1 MLEKLKE
8 LMKNVAP
15 EVNLDN
21 VTLETKLIDDLHFDS
36 LGIMM
41 FAMAIEDEFGALE
54 IQATEMESKLFQN
67 QKLHFLISIKNQ
79 FQHSANTTF
88 RTRQILKISVRKLKI
103 GLIKNVRHLNY
114 WI

>member
-15 EVNLDN
+15 EVDLDN

-41 FAMAIEDEFGALE
+41 FAMAIEDEFGISFDE
-54 IQATEMESKLFQN
+54 PMNFVTVKDVIDFIES
-67 QKLHFLISIKNQ
+67 QKK
-79 FQHSANTTF
+79 
-88 RTRQILKISVRKLKI
+88 
-103 GLIKNVRHLNY
+103 
-114 WI
+114 